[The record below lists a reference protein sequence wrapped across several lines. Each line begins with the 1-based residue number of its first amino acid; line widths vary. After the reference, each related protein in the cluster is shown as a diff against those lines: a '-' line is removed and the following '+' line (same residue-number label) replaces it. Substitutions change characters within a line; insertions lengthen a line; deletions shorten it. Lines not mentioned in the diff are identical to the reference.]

1 MQQKDLELNETRYNL
16 VVTKNLEDKIRFLCN
31 KVSNIEWSGVLFYTV
46 EGNYQNN
53 LKIICHDLYLKDVG
67 NNVSTEFTT
76 EADEVNY
83 AVEHDLM
90 DCFTGLIHSHH
101 VMRTNFSGT
110 DLNTLYTEGLDTNNF
125 VSLIVNNQGTYSA
138 AITRKE
144 IRKYDIHLTRTNCF
158 FDGNS
163 QDSKEHTSKEITKV
177 IYNYLDITIE
187 KDKKLSELEQRYNE
201 VKSKIKSNQENN
213 KKEIKEDDNPD
224 SFSLDISDMGNKQ
237 TSHNVSS
244 TFLQSALN
252 PPILFEEK
260 DIDDILAILLTGDI
274 TVDSSKINV
283 KVLKT
288 DYIDKEFDQA
298 FKYKDFSIYANS
310 IIELLLE
317 NKNLM
322 MKYHMEYEEFTF
334 CMARELIERLD
345 KLPSN
350 KFIGTYILNLE
361 QYM

>member
-53 LKIICHDLYLKDVG
+53 LKIICHDLYLKDIG

-76 EADEVNY
+76 EVDEVNY
-83 AVEHDLM
+83 AVEHNLM

-125 VSLIVNNQGTYSA
+125 VSLIVNNQGTYNA

-163 QDSKEHTSKEITKV
+163 QDSKEHTSKEVTKV

-187 KDKKLSELEQRYNE
+187 KDGKLLELEQRFNE
-201 VKSKIKSNQENN
+201 VNSKIKSNKENN
-213 KKEIKEDDNPD
+213 KPVT
-224 SFSLDISDMGNKQ
+224 SVFDIAADMENKQ
-237 TSHNVSS
+237 TNHNVSS

-260 DIDDILAILLTGDI
+260 DIDDILAILLTGDV

-298 FKYKDFSIYANS
+298 FKNKDFSMYANS

-350 KFIGTYILNLE
+350 KFIDTYILNLE